1 MGKLAVQKY
10 FSFMIL
16 IVTALMMIFTFVG
29 LYGGN
34 VNPAGNTARSLL
46 VYALPLLIAG
56 NVILLLYWVILRRWH
71 WALMPFI
78 TLLCCIPYMGTL
90 YQVFGP
96 DEGAEKQPGL
106 KVASYNVALF
116 SRETSGFMAQDIL
129 SEMKKQK
136 VDILCFQE
144 YSDHSGDKK
153 NSDSYKE
160 YFPYMV
166 LGESDMVIYSRYPIV
181 RSKNIPFEM
190 TNNSAMWV
198 EVKVDDQVI
207 RVYNAHLETTGIN
220 STLRRAAK
228 VQKNTGIE
236 IENNALL
243 RTIYG
248 NYTIGM
254 MARAGQANMLAMDM
268 RESEVP
274 LIVCGDF
281 NDVPYSYVY
290 NTMKGDLVDG
300 FKECGKGFMHTFRG
314 GNKKVRIDYI
324 FHDKAFKG
332 LTYYTKDITYSDHY
346 PVFMKID
353 IKKQSE
359 ED

>member
-16 IVTALMMIFTFVG
+16 IITALMMIFTFVG
-29 LYGGN
+29 LFGGN

-46 VYALPLLIAG
+46 VYALPVLIIG
-56 NVILLLYWVILRRWH
+56 NAVLLLYWLIMRRWH

-78 TLLCCIPYMGTL
+78 TLLCCIPYIGTL
-90 YQVFGP
+90 YQFGEP
-96 DEGAEKQPGL
+96 DEAVEKQPGL
-106 KVASYNVALF
+106 KIATYNVALF
-116 SRETSGFMAQDIL
+116 GREASGFMAQDIL

-136 VDILCFQE
+136 VDICCFQE
-144 YSDHSGDKK
+144 YSDQSGDKK

-166 LGESDMVIYSRYPIV
+166 TGQGDMVIYSRYPIV

-198 EVKVDDQVI
+198 EVKVQDQVI
-207 RVYNAHLETTGIN
+207 RIYNAHLETTGI
-220 STLRRAAK
+220 SGTMHRAAK
-228 VQKNTGIE
+228 TQVNTGME
-236 IENNALL
+236 VESNRLL
-243 RTIYG
+243 RALYG

-254 MARAGQANMLAMDM
+254 MARAGQANVLAMDM

-274 LIVCGDF
+274 IIVCGDF

-290 NTMKGDLVDG
+290 NTMLGDKVDG
-300 FKECGKGFMHTFRG
+300 FKECGSGYMYTYRG
-314 GNKKVRIDYI
+314 GKKNVRIDYI
-324 FHDKAFKG
+324 FHDMVLKG
-332 LTYYTKDITYSDHY
+332 MTYYKMQ
-346 PVFMKID
+346 PK
-353 IKKQSE
+353 SE
-359 ED
+359 E